1 MYFWK
6 TFRTGGPGWQR
17 CLAVGVVAWPILL
30 LSLNELRLFQLNTDT
45 VDLDTDVDITLE
57 LGDQE
62 HLVVLEE
69 QSHKEDS
76 FLMYL
81 ETDIVGL
88 DSERGEDHVVS
99 CH

>member
-17 CLAVGVVAWPILL
+17 CLVVAWPILL
-30 LSLNELRLFQLNTDT
+30 LSLNELRLFQMNTDT